1 MFLFMYTEKTGA
13 ARAAAGGG
21 QGVVIAGGVR
31 RSRNI
36 RSRLAAVQRAR
47 GQVETIPEE
56 EAEGEEGEGVEGVGV
71 EAGEEKMPTGKIGTK
86 KLRRIQEKA
95 ERKAQREVCGCW

>member
-1 MFLFMYTEKTGA
+1 M
-13 ARAAAGGG
+13 
-21 QGVVIAGGVR
+21 VIAGGVR